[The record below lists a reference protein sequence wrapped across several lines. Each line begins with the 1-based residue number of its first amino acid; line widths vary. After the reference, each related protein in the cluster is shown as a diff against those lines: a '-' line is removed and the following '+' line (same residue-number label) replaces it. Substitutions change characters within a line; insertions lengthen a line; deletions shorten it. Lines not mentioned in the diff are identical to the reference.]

1 MRTENGL
8 FYLGPCRYLLLNSL
22 PPHPIQIRS
31 HRYNGISLEFIDD
44 RHFLMLVK
52 DSPPDAPGISIHTA
66 TLFTRRTEAGS
77 WDISRVRFQAG
88 RGWGPDTSG
97 DGEIDVSANGV
108 IGVRFDRY
116 LSGKSYPLFKDHF
129 AGAGYYHAGTEPSW
143 NYVSEIDAK
152 RLEKQ
157 LQSLS
162 NRSGAL
168 EQTTRLGKRLM
179 FQRLN
184 DNCVVLPPP
193 PTTLT
198 TRRPPCFIEV
208 RTIVGRPLGFVPFAV
223 VGHIFQEHET
233 PTDSLCPRF
242 WNRCSRIYG
251 PLRRKSRI
259 LKKTDS
265 DM

>member
-66 TLFTRRTEAGS
+66 TLFTRRAEAGS

-97 DGEIDVSANGV
+97 DGDIDVSANGV

-116 LSGKSYPLFKDHF
+116 LSGKNYPLFKDHF

-184 DNCVVLPPP
+184 DNCVVFTASSDNSDYQEAALFYRGSNNRWQTARVRSFCSSWAYFPRARNADGQPLPTVLESVFEDIWTSP
-193 PTTLT
+193 
-198 TRRPPCFIEV
+198 E
-208 RTIVGRPLGFVPFAV
+208 
-223 VGHIFQEHET
+223 
-233 PTDSLCPRF
+233 
-242 WNRCSRIYG
+242 
-251 PLRRKSRI
+251 
-259 LKKTDS
+259 KK
-265 DM
+265 